1 MNKTDLTNKIAETSG
16 LSKANAKKALEAT
29 LEAISEALKDGD
41 KVALVGFGTFSTAT
55 RAARQGK
62 NPLTGE
68 VIEIAEK
75 TGFEEKSVGNSF
87 DTSTATDEE
96 INAKKEQVLK
106 NWNDFSS
113 KNENKISQL
122 YTALSIYVGSMTQ
135 MDGDYTANE

>member
-68 VIEIAEK
+68 VIDIAEK
-75 TGFEEKSVGNSF
+75 TVVKFKAGA
-87 DTSTATDEE
+87 DL
-96 INAKKEQVLK
+96 I
-106 NWNDFSS
+106 
-113 KNENKISQL
+113 
-122 YTALSIYVGSMTQ
+122 
-135 MDGDYTANE
+135 